1 MKPTQ
6 PIKCRYISVYSI
18 DNVIVLTFDPTPKAI
33 PILSRPVPSIDYLGC
48 RVVYSHCCPN
58 LISHRPKELLLLSN
72 SNWQTQRI
80 LSNIHAIYIG
90 NMQMPGRDEQRGEDQ
105 KSCLSHIPIHW
116 PSSRVT
122 WMMCFSQTFNLVTGF
137 TNRPRAIPLSRQL
150 TEAFIIFPFL
160 CMLSLCCFWWVCGWD
175 GQWIRYFVERTIRY
189 QPLLS
194 ATVEEWIN
202 LDGAGIGG
210 STGDRALVLDWL
222 AGLHWSSVR
231 LLIRK

>member
-1 MKPTQ
+1 
-6 PIKCRYISVYSI
+6 
-18 DNVIVLTFDPTPKAI
+18 
-33 PILSRPVPSIDYLGC
+33 
-48 RVVYSHCCPN
+48 
-58 LISHRPKELLLLSN
+58 
-72 SNWQTQRI
+72 
-80 LSNIHAIYIG
+80 
-90 NMQMPGRDEQRGEDQ
+90 MPGRDEQRLEDQ
-105 KSCLSHIPIHW
+105 KSCLSHIPLHW

-150 TEAFIIFPFL
+150 AEAFIIFPFL

-210 STGDRALVLDWL
+210 STGGRALVLDWL